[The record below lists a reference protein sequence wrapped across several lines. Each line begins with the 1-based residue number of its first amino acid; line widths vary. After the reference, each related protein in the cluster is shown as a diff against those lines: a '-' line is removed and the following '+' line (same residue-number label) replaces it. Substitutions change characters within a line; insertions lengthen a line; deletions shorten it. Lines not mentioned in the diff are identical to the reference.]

1 MKKETKGI
9 GNLIYAEW
17 LLPIQNYY
25 ASLRKNECI
34 YEVIFPIIVSAISVL
49 LYKLNNKVN
58 LALNELSDI
67 LPTAISILIGFT
79 AMLIT
84 ILLTSSGSNVEKLKA
99 ITSKNKLNGK
109 EIKLF
114 QKLHIQLSH
123 TLFSEIILMLLIFL
137 YLFVNG
143 LMINNTFECIVLFC
157 TVYLTLN
164 ILLSILRGI
173 TNIYFSFYEIQKSS

>member
-1 MKKETKGI
+1 MKKETKGL

-34 YEVIFPIIVSAISVL
+34 YEVIFPIIVSAIAVL

-58 LALNELSDI
+58 LALNELSGI

-84 ILLTSSGSNVEKLKA
+84 ILLTSTGDNVEKLKN
-99 ITSKNKLNGK
+99 IKCNNKLNGK
-109 EIKLF
+109 DINLF

-123 TLFSEIILMLLIFL
+123 TLFSEIILMLIP
-137 YLFVNG
+137 
-143 LMINNTFECIVLFC
+143 
-157 TVYLTLN
+157 
-164 ILLSILRGI
+164 ILL
-173 TNIYFSFYEIQKSS
+173 